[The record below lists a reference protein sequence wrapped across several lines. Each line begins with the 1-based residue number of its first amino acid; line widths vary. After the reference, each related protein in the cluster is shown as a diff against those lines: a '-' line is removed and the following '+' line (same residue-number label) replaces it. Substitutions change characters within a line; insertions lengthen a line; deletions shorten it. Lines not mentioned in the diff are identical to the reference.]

1 MGIAFDLQVLHKR
14 TDKRTSRMR
23 VGILPIEALILPETA
38 ERGHIG
44 GLDCRWGEWFPISF
58 LYVPNK

>member
-1 MGIAFDLQVLHKR
+1 MMVGVLP
-14 TDKRTSRMR
+14 
-23 VGILPIEALILPETA
+23 LEALILPETA

-44 GLDCRWGEWFPISF
+44 RLDRRWGEWFSISF